1 MKIKW
6 KKVIEIG
13 SVFLI
18 GGFIIVLAS
27 VGLIKSQV
35 QQVSG
40 LAVAESNIK
49 WNNLRDASAGDN
61 LTEGIGAFNLYLYD
75 GTNFDRARGDTTY
88 GLDVDVTR
96 MPAISGSKTPSDGY
110 SNPTDHIGTWA
121 LIGMYN
127 GSTWDMVRGDTTY
140 GLDVDVT
147 RTPSY
152 SYSNIPLNTTIV
164 IKSGAGFLK
173 AITINKPGSGSTAT
187 VYDNTAGSGTIIA
200 TINTAASSPVTL
212 TYEVAFSTGLTIVTA
227 GTTAADITVSY
238 K

>member
-49 WNNLRDASAGDN
+49 WNNLRDAAAGDN

-75 GTNFDRARGDTTY
+75 GTNFW
-88 GLDVDVTR
+88 L
-96 MPAISGSKTPSDGY
+96 
-110 SNPTDHIGTWA
+110 
-121 LIGMYN
+121 
-127 GSTWDMVRGDTTY
+127 
-140 GLDVDVT
+140 
-147 RTPSY
+147 
-152 SYSNIPLNTTIV
+152 
-164 IKSGAGFLK
+164 
-173 AITINKPGSGSTAT
+173 
-187 VYDNTAGSGTIIA
+187 
-200 TINTAASSPVTL
+200 
-212 TYEVAFSTGLTIVTA
+212 
-227 GTTAADITVSY
+227 
-238 K
+238 